1 MKKWLKWIFIYVF
14 KKTERPN
21 AISKA
26 FKTMDCERFF
36 LKISVAKG
44 KFRPRLLARLPTTT
58 SSWAKA
64 TLVRQSIDA
73 TEKKRQFH
81 LSLSLFLKKK
91 TDFFLYRFLTQ
102 RTTMFNL
109 FSLSTEIRFSF
120 SFLFFFNLNQLLF
133 TPINESSQLV
143 RRIRPERKQTK
154 MNKTIFFVSFS
165 LLLTKWCSD
174 QWETHSTKSTSSL
187 RCPLESSIHTYM

>member
-81 LSLSLFLKKK
+81 LSLSLFWKKK
-91 TDFFLYRFLTQ
+91 QIFFFTGFWRNERRCSICFHCQPKFVFLSLFYFFLTWINCSSHQSMNPRNLSEGFDLNANKRKWTKRF
-102 RTTMFNL
+102 
-109 FSLSTEIRFSF
+109 FSF
-120 SFLFFFNLNQLLF
+120 RSLCFWPSDV
-133 TPINESSQLV
+133 PINEKLIQRSQQA
-143 RRIRPERKQTK
+143 RFAAR
-154 MNKTIFFVSFS
+154 
-165 LLLTKWCSD
+165 
-174 QWETHSTKSTSSL
+174 
-187 RCPLESSIHTYM
+187 